1 MSPELRRNPGL
12 SAIGI
17 MAMVIAYVLAFTVL
31 SDTDMASKF
40 ENGVAPPGTDVAGL
54 RGAAVGSIVVVVGA
68 WVSVVAGRAIIPIV
82 LVLVASAPFA
92 LLSLFTLQLAF

>member
-1 MSPELRRNPGL
+1 M
-12 SAIGI
+12 IGI
-17 MAMVIAYVLAFTVL
+17 VAMVIAYVLAFTVL

-54 RGAAVGSIVVVVGA
+54 RVAAVGSIVAAAGA